1 MPNTV
6 DYYLSKGF
14 DRPMAEY
21 FARGRKR
28 LAAVAPQRDFT
39 LLLTYEDGE
48 QRVYDMKPL
57 LEKGGV
63 FAQFRDYEEFKRVY
77 LDDCHDVAWDID
89 PNIDSNVVW
98 NNKEIFGDRYDAFMK
113 VYSDDEARAA
123 EAYEILRVLNLG
135 V

>member
-21 FARGRKR
+21 FANGRKR
-28 LAAVAPQRDFT
+28 LAAVAPQPDFT

-48 QRVYDMKPL
+48 KRVYDMKPF

-63 FAQFRDYEEFKRVY
+63 FVPFRDYSALWLGILTQMLTAMLFGATR
-77 LDDCHDVAWDID
+77 W
-89 PNIDSNVVW
+89 
-98 NNKEIFGDRYDAFMK
+98 IFVQTGAMWTVCRCL
-113 VYSDDEARAA
+113 SIR
-123 EAYEILRVLNLG
+123 R
-135 V
+135 

>member
-6 DYYLSKGF
+6 DFYLSKGF
-14 DRPMAEY
+14 NRPMAEY

-28 LAAVAPQRDFT
+28 LAAVEPQPDFT
-39 LLLTYEDGE
+39 LLLTYEDSE

-63 FAQFRDYEEFKRVY
+63 LEPFREYAAFQRVY
-77 LDDCHDVAWDID
+77 LD
-89 PNIDSNVVW
+89 
-98 NNKEIFGDRYDAFMK
+98 EGRYLP
-113 VYSDDEARAA
+113 R
-123 EAYEILRVLNLG
+123 RVLCRQCAA

>member
-6 DYYLSKGF
+6 DFYLSKGF

-28 LAAVAPQRDFT
+28 LAAVAPQHDFT

-57 LEKGGV
+57 L
-63 FAQFRDYEEFKRVY
+63 DY
-77 LDDCHDVAWDID
+77 LDDTCAVSWDID
-89 PNIDSNVVW
+89 PNVDSNVFW
-98 NNKEIFGDRYDAFMK
+98 NNKVDICPDGCYVDSVPLSEYKA
-113 VYSDDEARAA
+113 VS
-123 EAYEILRVLNLG
+123 
-135 V
+135 

>member
-6 DYYLSKGF
+6 DFYLSKGF

-28 LAAVAPQRDFT
+28 LAAVAPQHDFT

-57 LEKGGV
+57 LEK
-63 FAQFRDYEEFKRVY
+63 
-77 LDDCHDVAWDID
+77 
-89 PNIDSNVVW
+89 DSSVVW
-98 NNKEIFGDRYDAFMK
+98 NNKVDICPDGCYVDSVPLSEYKA
-113 VYSDDEARAA
+113 VS
-123 EAYEILRVLNLG
+123 
-135 V
+135 

>member
-1 MPNTV
+1 MPNTI

-28 LAAVAPQRDFT
+28 LAAVAPQEDFT

-63 FAQFRDYEEFKRVY
+63 FEPFREYAAFQRVY
-77 LDDCHDVAWDID
+77 LDDTCSVAWDID
-89 PNIDSNVVW
+89 PDIDSSVVW
-98 NNKEIFGDRYDAFMK
+98 NNKVDICPDGCYVDSVPLSEYKA
-113 VYSDDEARAA
+113 VS
-123 EAYEILRVLNLG
+123 
-135 V
+135 

>member
-21 FARGRKR
+21 FANGRKR
-28 LAAVAPQRDFT
+28 LAAVAPQPDFT

-48 QRVYDMKPL
+48 KRVYDMKPF

-63 FAQFRDYEEFKRVY
+63 FVPFRDYSEFRRVY
-77 LDDCHDVAWDID
+77 LDDTCAVAWDID
-89 PNIDSNVVW
+89 PNVDSNVVW
-98 NNKEIFGDRYDAFMK
+98 SNKVDICPDGCYVDSVPLSEYKA
-113 VYSDDEARAA
+113 VS
-123 EAYEILRVLNLG
+123 
-135 V
+135 

>member
-48 QRVYDMKPL
+48 QRVY
-57 LEKGGV
+57 
-63 FAQFRDYEEFKRVY
+63 
-77 LDDCHDVAWDID
+77 LDDEHVVSWDID
-89 PNIDSNVVW
+89 PTVDSNVVW
-98 NNKEIFGDRYDAFMK
+98 NNKVDICPDGCYVDSMPLSEYKA
-113 VYSDDEARAA
+113 VS
-123 EAYEILRVLNLG
+123 
-135 V
+135 

>member
-21 FARGRKR
+21 FASGRKR
-28 LAAVAPQRDFT
+28 LAAVTPQPDFT

-48 QRVYDMKPL
+48 KRVYDMKPF

-63 FAQFRDYEEFKRVY
+63 FVPFRDYSEFRRVY
-77 LDDCHDVAWDID
+77 LDDTCVVAWDID
-89 PNIDSNVVW
+89 PNVDSNVVW
-98 NNKEIFGDRYDAFMK
+98 SNKVDICPDGCYVDSVPLSEYKA
-113 VYSDDEARAA
+113 VS
-123 EAYEILRVLNLG
+123 
-135 V
+135 

>member
-21 FARGRKR
+21 FAGGRKR

-48 QRVYDMKPL
+48 QRVYDMKPF

-77 LDDCHDVAWDID
+77 LDDEHVVAWDID
-89 PNIDSNVVW
+89 PTVDSNVVW
-98 NNKEIFGDRYDAFMK
+98 NNKVDICPDGCYVDSMPLSEYKA
-113 VYSDDEARAA
+113 VS
-123 EAYEILRVLNLG
+123 
-135 V
+135 

>member
-77 LDDCHDVAWDID
+77 LDDCHVVSWDID
-89 PNIDSNVVW
+89 PTVDSDVIHREPRRPARKTNITLKHMIGW
-98 NNKEIFGDRYDAFMK
+98 RYK
-113 VYSDDEARAA
+113 
-123 EAYEILRVLNLG
+123 
-135 V
+135 

>member
-6 DYYLSKGF
+6 DFYLSKGF

-28 LAAVAPQRDFT
+28 LAAVAPQHDFT

-63 FAQFRDYEEFKRVY
+63 FEPFREYAAFQRVY
-77 LDDCHDVAWDID
+77 LDDTCSVAWDID
-89 PNIDSNVVW
+89 PDIDSSVVW
-98 NNKEIFGDRYDAFMK
+98 NNKVDICPDGCYVDSVPLSEYKA
-113 VYSDDEARAA
+113 VS
-123 EAYEILRVLNLG
+123 
-135 V
+135 

>member
-6 DYYLSKGF
+6 DFYLSKGF

-28 LAAVAPQRDFT
+28 LAAVEPQPDFT

-63 FAQFRDYEEFKRVY
+63 FEPFREYAAFQRVY
-77 LDDCHDVAWDID
+77 LDDTCSVAWDID
-89 PNIDSNVVW
+89 SSVVW
-98 NNKEIFGDRYDAFMK
+98 NNKVDICPDGCYVDSMPLSEYKA
-113 VYSDDEARAA
+113 VS
-123 EAYEILRVLNLG
+123 
-135 V
+135 